1 MLDTIPPGVDGD
13 QLHLARR
20 QRKLSMRRLAEAAGR
35 DPWHLY
41 KVEQK
46 QRSLSLPVYIDVCR
60 AFDIP
65 VGAPLTYSG
74 PRRFNEVIP
83 TPPRQDSHTGT

>member
-1 MLDTIPPGVDGD
+1 MIDTLPHGVDGD

-20 QRKLSMRRLAEAAGR
+20 QRRLSMRRLAEAAGR

-41 KVEQK
+41 KVEQG
-46 QRSLSLPVYIDVCR
+46 QRALSVPVYVDMCR
-60 AFDIP
+60 ALDIP

-74 PRRFNEVIP
+74 PDKFNA
-83 TPPRQDSHTGT
+83 TPPSGQSAQRGT